1 MATSFYFSKN
11 IDSEQELL
19 ENLAI
24 ESIKIN
30 GVDIYYLPRTL
41 FNTDQ
46 IFKEDV
52 LSTFNKGY
60 FVEVYVKNIEGF
72 AGEREILSK
81 FGLEIRQQVTFVM
94 ARRRF
99 DEEIGFQTGKSRP
112 LEGDLIYFPVSGG
125 LFEIKFVEHQK
136 PFYQLSDRYVY
147 ELKCEKMEYSSE
159 RFDTGIPDVDKIET
173 DFTMDDAAVIEL
185 ATNDNNLI
193 GTENGDMIVVEYYDI
208 QTQDPGAQNQ
218 EFQDEGETFIN
229 FSDVNPFSE
238 RI

>member
-1 MATSFYFSKN
+1 MATSFYFSKSN
-11 IDSEQELL
+11 EFEQELL

-30 GVDIYYLPRTL
+30 GVDVYYLPRTL
-41 FNTDQ
+41 FDTDQ
-46 IFKEDV
+46 IFKEDI

-60 FVEVYVKNIEGF
+60 LIEVYVKNIEGF
-72 AGEREILSK
+72 AGEREILTK
-81 FGLEIRQQVTFVM
+81 FGLESRQQVTFVL

-112 LEGDLIYFPVSGG
+112 LEGDLVFFPISGG

-147 ELKCEKMEYSSE
+147 ELKCEKIEYSSE
-159 RFDTGIPDVDKIET
+159 RLNTGIPEVDVIET
-173 DFTMDDAAVIEL
+173 EFSLDKAAVVEL
-185 ATNDNNLI
+185 FTNDNNAML
-193 GTENGDMIVVEYYDI
+193 TEAGDYIVLESFNI
-208 QTQDPGAQNQ
+208 QTQDGGAQNQ
-218 EFQDEGETFIN
+218 EFQDEGETFIS
-229 FSDVNPFSE
+229 FTDRNPFSE

>member
-11 IDSEQELL
+11 NEFEQELL

-30 GVDIYYLPRTL
+30 GVDVYYLPRSL
-41 FNTDQ
+41 FDTDQ

-60 FVEVYVKNIEGF
+60 FIEVYVKNIEGF
-72 AGEREILSK
+72 AGEREILTK
-81 FGLEIRQQVTFVM
+81 FGLESRQQVTFVI

-112 LEGDLIYFPVSGG
+112 FEGDLVFFPVTQG
-125 LFEIKFVEHQK
+125 LFEIKYVDHQK

-147 ELKCEKMEYSSE
+147 ELKCEKVEYSSE
-159 RFDTGIPDVDKIET
+159 RLNTGIPQVDNVET
-173 DFTMDDAAVIEL
+173 EFTLDRAAVLEL
-185 ATNDNNLI
+185 FTNDNNAI
-193 GTENGDMIVVEYYDI
+193 TTESGDFITLEHINLRD
-208 QTQDPGAQNQ
+208 QDGGAQNQ
-218 EFQDEGETFIN
+218 EFQQEGEAFIN
-229 FSDVNPFSE
+229 FTDKNPFSE

>member
-193 GTENGDMIVVEYYDI
+193 GTENGDMIVVEYSDI

>member
-24 ESIKIN
+24 EAIKIN
-30 GVDIYYLPRTL
+30 GVDVYYLPRTL

-99 DEEIGFQTGKSRP
+99 DEEIGFQTNKSRP
-112 LEGDLIYFPVSGG
+112 LEGDLIYFPISGG

-136 PFYQLSDRYVY
+136 PFYQLSERYVY

-193 GTENGDMIVVEYYDI
+193 GTEAGDMIVIEYADI

-229 FSDVNPFSE
+229 FTDTNPFSE

>member
-24 ESIKIN
+24 EAIKIN
-30 GVDIYYLPRTL
+30 GVDVYYLPRTL

-99 DEEIGFQTGKSRP
+99 DEEIGFQTNKSRP
-112 LEGDLIYFPVSGG
+112 LEGDLIYFPISGG

-136 PFYQLSDRYVY
+136 PFYQLSERYVY

-193 GTENGDMIVVEYYDI
+193 GTEAGDMIVIEYVDI

-229 FSDVNPFSE
+229 FTDTNPFSE